1 MKLLFFIFIVSILIS
16 VLTMTLWLLT
26 SLICYATNG
35 KFFGRL
41 IHKTLNRHDPG
52 DNKITV
58 YHNSVM
64 SNCKYCGKRI
74 VKVGKDWLVLEQQNK
89 GGR

>member
-1 MKLLFFIFIVSILIS
+1 MKLLLFIFVVSL
-16 VLTMTLWLLT
+16 LLGATLWILVT
-26 SLICYATNG
+26 LICYFMEG
-35 KFFGRL
+35 KFFGKFV
-41 IHKTLNRHDPG
+41 HKTLKRHDPG
-52 DNKITV
+52 DNKITC

-74 VKVGKDWLVLEQQNK
+74 IKVGKDWFVLEQQNK

>member
-1 MKLLFFIFIVSILIS
+1 MKLLLFIFIV
-16 VLTMTLWLLT
+16 VLLTTTLWILVN
-26 SLICYATNG
+26 LICYFTDG

-64 SNCKYCGKRI
+64 SNCKYCDKRI
-74 VKVGKDWLVLEQQNK
+74 VKVGKDWFVLEQQNK

>member
-1 MKLLFFIFIVSILIS
+1 MKLLLFIFVV
-16 VLTMTLWLLT
+16 VLLTTTLWILVN
-26 SLICYATNG
+26 LICYFTDG

-52 DNKITV
+52 DNPITR

-74 VKVGKDWLVLEQQNK
+74 IKVGKDWFVLEQQNK

>member
-1 MKLLFFIFIVSILIS
+1 MKLLLFIFVVS
-16 VLTMTLWLLT
+16 VLLAMTLLILAT
-26 SLICYATNG
+26 LICYFTDG

-41 IHKTLNRHDPG
+41 IHKTLKRHDPG
-52 DNKITV
+52 DNQITC

-64 SNCKYCGKRI
+64 SNCKYCNKRI
-74 VKVGKDWLVLEQQNK
+74 IKVGKDWFVLEQQNK

>member
-1 MKLLFFIFIVSILIS
+1 MKLLLFIFVIICLMV
-16 VLTMTLWLLT
+16 TTLWILVN
-26 SLICYATNG
+26 LICYFTGG

-41 IHKTLNRHDPG
+41 VHKTLNRHDPG
-52 DNKITV
+52 DNQITR

-74 VKVGKDWLVLEQQNK
+74 VKVGKDWFVLEQQNK
-89 GGR
+89 VGR

>member
-1 MKLLFFIFIVSILIS
+1 MKLLLFIFVV
-16 VLTMTLWLLT
+16 VLLTTTLWILVN
-26 SLICYATNG
+26 LICYFTDG

-52 DNKITV
+52 DNQIAV

-64 SNCKYCGKRI
+64 SNCKYCDKRI
-74 VKVGKDWLVLEQQNK
+74 IKVGKDWFVLEQQNK
-89 GGR
+89 GDR

>member
-1 MKLLFFIFIVSILIS
+1 MKLLFFIFVV
-16 VLTMTLWLLT
+16 VLLTTTLWILVN
-26 SLICYATNG
+26 LICYFTDG

-41 IHKTLNRHDPG
+41 IHETLNRHDPG

-64 SNCKYCGKRI
+64 SNCKYCDKRI
-74 VKVGKDWLVLEQQNK
+74 IKVGKDWFVLEHQNK